1 MTPAKTADD
10 AATDVPDDASKKPAK
25 AAALAMGTIVSHV
38 DNFGRTRYGL
48 VVDTA
53 DTHPDGKP
61 AKTAAGPVSDE
72 NPEGVEPQAVG
83 LVRVGWF
90 GEVSD
95 AIPESE
101 VIAVSEGSTDTAA
114 QAAQRRGWKS

>member
-1 MTPAKTADD
+1 M
-10 AATDVPDDASKKPAK
+10 S
-25 AAALAMGTIVSHV
+25 LYQGTIVSHK

-61 AKTAAGPVSDE
+61 AKTAAGPIDE
-72 NPEGVEPQAVG
+72 ANPDGVEPQVVG

-95 AIPESE
+95 AIPENE
-101 VIAVSEGSTDTAA
+101 VTAITVGSTATEA
-114 QAAQRRGWKS
+114 QAASRRGKKAKAADDGSDNG

>member
-1 MTPAKTADD
+1 MSL
-10 AATDVPDDASKKPAK
+10 SK
-25 AAALAMGTIVSHV
+25 GTIVSHK

-61 AKTAAGPVSDE
+61 AKTAAGPVDE
-72 NPEGVEPQAVG
+72 QNPDGVEPQAVG

-90 GEVSD
+90 AEVSD

-101 VIAVSEGSTDTAA
+101 VAAVTEGSTATEA
-114 QAAQRRGWKS
+114 QAASRRGSRKETADG